1 MNFMPYP
8 FERLRA
14 LLKDSKPQ
22 IEGLNL
28 SIGEPGFSA
37 PKSVIDSVK
46 KNAELVRL
54 YPTLQEDLIES
65 QIRFVKQRFKL
76 DLSPTQIIPTFGSRE
91 VLFNFPQFV
100 FLENKKTS
108 PVMAFPNPFYQIY
121 EGAQIANNAQ
131 AIYMPLTEYNDFKP
145 HLDTKDAKNVDMVI
159 LNSPNNP
166 TGQALSLDELA
177 KWVEMALK
185 YDFILINDE
194 CYSEVWAKEPPASI
208 LQASIK
214 VGNKDFKN
222 VFAINSISKRLS
234 SPGLRS
240 GFIAGDSNILNRYKI
255 FRTYLG
261 ISMPLTLQS
270 AAAVAWDEGEYA
282 EVIRKKFVKNL
293 DIASEI
299 FTNCNIFPYTFY
311 LWLKVQDC
319 NEIHLN
325 ERRLFNDELFCKE
338 LFEKSGHIAL
348 PGSYLGRNDGGIGY
362 VRIALSKEP
371 EIMRP
376 ALEEIKEFYDI
387 FITNHACVN
396 RKRF

>member
-1 MNFMPYP
+1 MKFMPYP

-14 LLKDSKPQ
+14 LLKDSTPKK
-22 IEGLNL
+22 EGLNL
-28 SIGEPGFSA
+28 SIGEPGFKA
-37 PKSVIDSVK
+37 PKSVIDSIK
-46 KNAELVRL
+46 ENAELTRF

-65 QIRFVKQRFKL
+65 QIAFVKQRFKL
-76 DLSPTQIIPTFGSRE
+76 DLSPANIIPTFGSRE
-91 VLFNFPQFV
+91 VLFNFPQFI

-108 PVMAFPNPFYQIY
+108 PLMAFPNPFYQIY

-131 AIYMPLTEYNDFKP
+131 AIYMPLTEYNDYKP
-145 HLDTKDAKNVDMVI
+145 YLSDEDAKNVDMVI

-166 TGQALSLDELA
+166 TGQALSVDELA
-177 KWVEMALK
+177 EWVKMALK
-185 YDFILINDE
+185 FDFILINDE
-194 CYSEVWAKEPPASI
+194 CYSEVWTKSAPASI

-234 SPGLRS
+234 APGLRS
-240 GFIAGDSNILNRYKI
+240 GFIAGDSKILSSYKV

-261 ISMPLTLQS
+261 ISMPLTLQR
-270 AAAVAWDEGEYA
+270 AAASGWGDSKYA
-282 EVIRKKFVKNL
+282 EIIRQKFAKNL
-293 DIASEI
+293 EIASEI

-325 ERRLFNDELFCKE
+325 ENQLFNDELFCKE

-376 ALEEIKEFYDI
+376 ALEEIKDFYDG
-387 FITNHACVN
+387 FIKNHKCVN
-396 RKRF
+396 K